1 MVAATFVQ
9 SGWMLKLALRRGPGL
24 NQSLGGNGIHR
35 TWPPRSKI
43 LGYPTGET
51 SLRPF
56 SNSPVLVVLQSRD
69 FRLLWAAR
77 WIHEISRRME
87 LLVLGYLI
95 YSLTNS
101 AFQVALISVF
111 LNGPRVPLALVGGML
126 ADRLDRW
133 RILAGVHTFYLL
145 VASGILVL
153 LVLDLIHPWHVFL
166 AILLQG
172 TAKVLDDPTRRA
184 ALFDLAG
191 QERIAHAMSLETIT
205 NNGGKILGPLTG
217 GLLIAAGGSVGH
229 LTGGAFIP
237 ANDFVVPFAALVVLD
252 LVSAL
257 LIFRLRLGTSIR
269 NEGSAAVV
277 RNTVFW
283 EGIKSG
289 IGHSFSNK
297 FVLGVLSIS
306 LVMNGM
312 VLPLQYFIP
321 VIATDVLK
329 VGPALGG
336 LLGSAEGI
344 GTFIGAI
351 VIAVRRNY
359 AFHGRYFVI
368 GALIVGIGV
377 AAVAWSPW
385 FLVSFLLLFC
395 AGVGQAGFSTMQS
408 TILLL
413 SSPAE
418 MRGRIMGSQG
428 LVNGLGHLVGGVE
441 IGAIA
446 QAFSISLAIGVN
458 AGVGLLLML
467 PVIFLT
473 PLVWRRV
480 EAYHSLAAATR
491 SQ

>member
-1 MVAATFVQ
+1 MY
-9 SGWMLKLALRRGPGL
+9 R
-24 NQSLGGNGIHR
+24 I
-35 TWPPRSKI
+35 
-43 LGYPTGET
+43 T
-51 SLRPF
+51 SAPA
-56 SNSPVLVVLQSRD
+56 LVVLQNQD
-69 FRLLWAAR
+69 FRYLWAAR

-87 LLVLGYLI
+87 LIVLGYLI
-95 YSLTNS
+95 YHLTDS
-101 AFQVALISVF
+101 VFQVGLISAF
-111 LNGPRVPLALVGGML
+111 LNGPRPPFALVAGML

-133 RILAGVHTFYLL
+133 RILAGIHAFYLL
-145 VASGILVL
+145 VAASILLL
-153 LVLDLIHPWHVFL
+153 LVLELVQPWHIFL

-205 NNGGKILGPLTG
+205 NNGGKILGPLAG
-217 GLLIAAGGSVGH
+217 GLLVEFYGF
-229 LTGGAFIP
+229 TGAFI
-237 ANDFVVPFAALVVLD
+237 ALVALD
-252 LVSAL
+252 LVAAA
-257 LIFRLRLGTSIR
+257 LIFKMRLPRGAAVESR
-269 NEGSAAVV
+269 GSAM
-277 RNTVFW
+277 FW
-283 EGIKSG
+283 RGIGSG

-297 FVLGVLSIS
+297 FCLGVLTIS

-359 AFHGRYFVI
+359 TFHGRYFVF
-368 GALIVGIGV
+368 GALIVGMGV

-385 FLVSFLLLFC
+385 FAVSFLLLFT

-446 QAFSISLAIGVN
+446 QAFSISLAIGIN

-467 PVIFLT
+467 PVILLT
-473 PLVWRRV
+473 PLIWRPV
-480 EAYHSLAAATR
+480 ELYQPRPAAVER
-491 SQ
+491 SD

>member
-1 MVAATFVQ
+1 MRAFANT
-9 SGWMLKLALRRGPGL
+9 
-24 NQSLGGNGIHR
+24 
-35 TWPPRSKI
+35 
-43 LGYPTGET
+43 
-51 SLRPF
+51 
-56 SNSPVLVVLQSRD
+56 PVLVVLQSRD
-69 FRLLWAAR
+69 FRYLWAAR
-77 WIHEISRRME
+77 WIHEIARRME
-87 LLVLGYLI
+87 LIVLGYLI
-95 YSLTNS
+95 YELTDS
-101 AFQVALISVF
+101 AFQVGLISVF
-111 LNGPRVPLALVGGML
+111 LNGPRPPLSLVAGML

-133 RILAGVHTFYLL
+133 RILAGIHVFYLI
-145 VASGILVL
+145 VAAGL
-153 LVLDLIHPWHVFL
+153 LALLLLDVIRPWHVFL
-166 AILLQG
+166 AILCQG

-191 QERIAHAMSLETIT
+191 ETRIAHAMSLETLT
-205 NNGGKILGPLTG
+205 NNGGKIIGPLTG
-217 GLLIAAGGSVGH
+217 GVLIAAFNFDFVSGGLSYAASSFKFIGPFAV
-229 LTGGAFIP
+229 LVALDLAALAFIFRMRLP
-237 ANDFVVPFAALVVLD
+237 P
-252 LVSAL
+252 SAGL
-257 LIFRLRLGTSIR
+257 
-269 NEGSAAVV
+269 AVA
-277 RNTVFW
+277 RDTAFLQ
-283 EGIKSG
+283 GIKSG

-306 LVMNGM
+306 LVMNAM

-344 GTFIGAI
+344 GTFIGALI
-351 VIAVRRNY
+351 IAARRNY
-359 AFHGRYFVI
+359 TFHGRYFVF

-385 FLVSFLLLFC
+385 FLVSFLLLLS

-446 QAFSISLAIGVN
+446 QAFSISLAIGLN

-467 PVIFLT
+467 PVIILT
-473 PLVWRRV
+473 PLVWRPV
-480 EAYHSLAAATR
+480 ELYRRPSATPAVPATPADNR
-491 SQ
+491 GLG

>member
-1 MVAATFVQ
+1 MPAFA
-9 SGWMLKLALRRGPGL
+9 
-24 NQSLGGNGIHR
+24 
-35 TWPPRSKI
+35 
-43 LGYPTGET
+43 
-51 SLRPF
+51 
-56 SNSPVLVVLQSRD
+56 NSPVLVVLQSRD
-69 FRLLWAAR
+69 FRYLWAAR

-95 YSLTNS
+95 YELTNS

-133 RILAGVHTFYLL
+133 RILAGIHTFYLV
-145 VASGILVL
+145 VASAILLL
-153 LVLDLIHPWHVFL
+153 LVLDLIHPWYVFL

-191 QERIAHAMSLETIT
+191 QDRIAHAMSLETIT

-217 GLLIAAGGSVGH
+217 GVLIALYGF
-229 LTGGAFIP
+229 TGAF
-237 ANDFVVPFAALVVLD
+237 ALLVALD
-252 LVSAL
+252 LAAAL
-257 LIFRLRLGTSIR
+257 LIFRMRLPPGAA
-269 NEGSAAVV
+269 AAV
-277 RNTVFW
+277 RDTMFW
-283 EGIKSG
+283 QGIKSG

-297 FVLGVLSIS
+297 FVLGVLTIS
-306 LVMNGM
+306 LIMNGM

-351 VIAVRRNY
+351 IIAARRNY
-359 AFHGRYFVI
+359 TFHGRYFVF
-368 GALIVGIGV
+368 GALIVGVGV

-385 FLVSFLLLFC
+385 FLVSFLLLLS

-428 LVNGLGHLVGGVE
+428 LVNGAGHLVGGVE

-446 QAFSISLAIGVN
+446 QAFSISLAIGLN

-467 PVIFLT
+467 PVIILT
-473 PLVWRRV
+473 PLVWRPV
-480 EAYHSLAAATR
+480 EAYRPATATPTVPATPTEGR
-491 SQ
+491 GPG

>member
-1 MVAATFVQ
+1 M
-9 SGWMLKLALRRGPGL
+9 
-24 NQSLGGNGIHR
+24 
-35 TWPPRSKI
+35 PP
-43 LGYPTGET
+43 L
-51 SLRPF
+51 
-56 SNSPVLVVLQSRD
+56 SNIPVLVVLQNPD
-69 FRLLWAAR
+69 FRLMWAAR
-77 WIHEISRRME
+77 WVHEISRRME
-87 LLVLGYLI
+87 LLVLGYLV
-95 YSLTNS
+95 YELTDS
-101 AFQVALISVF
+101 VFQVGLISVF
-111 LNGPRVPLALVGGML
+111 LNGPRPPLSLVAGML

-133 RILAGVHTFYLL
+133 RILAGIHTFYLL
-145 VASGILVL
+145 VASGLLAL
-153 LVLDLIHPWHVFL
+153 LVLDLIHPWYVFL

-191 QERIAHAMSLETIT
+191 EARIAHAMSLETIT

-217 GLLIAAGGSVGH
+217 GLLIAFYGF
-229 LTGGAFIP
+229 TGAY
-237 ANDFVVPFAALVVLD
+237 VLLVTLD
-252 LVSAL
+252 LISACL
-257 LIFRLRLGTSIR
+257 MFKMRLPK
-269 NEGSAAVV
+269 AASVAGND
-277 RNTVFW
+277 RVFW
-283 EGIKSG
+283 QGIKSG

-336 LLGSAEGI
+336 VIGSAEGV
-344 GTFIGAI
+344 GTLMGAI
-351 VIAVRRNY
+351 IIATRRNY
-359 AFHGRYFVI
+359 TFHGRYFVI
-368 GALIVGIGV
+368 GAMTVAVGV

-385 FLVSFLLLFC
+385 FLISFLLLFS
-395 AGVGQAGFSTMQS
+395 AGVGQSGFSTMQS

-428 LVNGLGHLVGGVE
+428 LVNGLGHLIGGAE

-446 QAFSISLAIGVN
+446 QAFSISSAIGIN

-467 PVIFLT
+467 PVVLLT
-473 PLVWRRV
+473 PLVWRPV
-480 EAYHSLAAATR
+480 EAYYNTAGFVASTTHVGTDRRPDQSG
-491 SQ
+491 